1 MPLLPAG
8 VLLARLAGCARPAV
22 KNAARTLGV
31 REVRSFGPVPLPS
44 GQDVPGR
51 QRGEGGPLPA
61 DRDAVLGVCCFGLS
75 LLGGSERQA
84 LFVRLSAESGH
95 TFFFD
100 FKTPERNLEW
110 PSVLFFSPLRRC
122 VSSGLL
128 ERQGGM
134 EGFFYEEQKRFSIL
148 SRHTVLGGAFCGMLV
163 RNLPC

>member
-1 MPLLPAG
+1 MPSLPAG
-8 VLLARLAGCARPAV
+8 VLLARLAGFARPAV
-22 KNAARTLGV
+22 KNAARALGV

-44 GQDVPGR
+44 GRNLPGR
-51 QRGEGGPLPA
+51 QLAEGAPLSA
-61 DRDAVLGVCCFGLS
+61 GRDSLLGVCCFGLS
-75 LLGGSERQA
+75 LLGESERQA
-84 LFVRLSAESGH
+84 LFVRLCAEAGH

-122 VSSGLL
+122 VSSGVL

-134 EGFFYEEQKRFSIL
+134 EGFFYREQKRFSIL